1 MSASLDPPRSGA
13 IFNSQVVRS
22 GMVSVKDL
30 ENGLFSWIWRTKWL
44 VLYGQLL
51 TFRKDE
57 VSPLFSAGSKT

>member
-1 MSASLDPPRSGA
+1 
-13 IFNSQVVRS
+13 
-22 GMVSVKDL
+22 MVSVKDL